1 MIVEKFRE
9 NPFSHLSVLN
19 HVRDA
24 RRNTQIVFKHEEV
37 SRVVAHQISA
47 ANVSPRTLR
56 GLHSDALSS
65 KVRRGE
71 NELGGNNV
79 LRQNFLPVINVVDKS
94 IKRPKS
100 LCQASAHVL
109 PIASGDSSRNDVKWP
124 FAVDVGFLRIDRKAY
139 SHLAN
144 SKLGEV
150 GCCAEF
156 LCVLGSQPTGNVSNT
171 FPCSTLLRDQ
181 LIEMFL
187 RFI

>member
-9 NPFSHLSVLN
+9 NPFSDLSILN
-19 HVRDA
+19 HIGDA
-24 RRNTQIVFKHEEV
+24 RGNTQIVLKHEEV

-56 GLHSDALSS
+56 GLHSDALGS
-65 KVRRGE
+65 KIGGGE
-71 NELGGNNV
+71 YELGGNNV
-79 LRQNFLPVINVVDKS
+79 LRQNFLPVVNVIDKS

-100 LCQASAHVL
+100 LCQASAHIL
-109 PIASGDSSRNDVKWP
+109 PIVSRDSSRNDVKWP
-124 FAVDVGFLRIDRKAY
+124 FTVDVGFLGIDRKAY

-144 SKLGEV
+144 SKLGELR
-150 GCCAEF
+150 CCAEF

-181 LIEMFL
+181 LIKMFL